1 MPRAI
6 DHLVLAAH
14 DLEAQAAL
22 YRRLGFQVGA
32 RNRHP
37 WGTENHIV
45 QFPGAF
51 LELIGLG
58 KDFVAPSVAPG
69 AYSFADFV
77 SRFLAHREGFAM
89 LVLRSDDAEGDRRR
103 FAAEGLGDFARFDF
117 ARKARKTDGREVEV
131 AFSLAFARSP
141 ALPEAGFFVC
151 QQHFPENF
159 WSPALQIHSNG
170 ATGVAGVALAS
181 ETPSDHVE
189 FLERFVGAGEARVVD
204 GGFAL
209 DVEGSTVEILTEA
222 ALAARYGAG
231 SFADDHP
238 PLLVTRIAVAD
249 LAVAEAA
256 LKSNGVAH
264 ARRGE
269 LLVISAGEAFG
280 AVFVFESAAAQR
292 TARA

>member
-6 DHLVLAAH
+6 DHLVIAAH

-58 KDFVAPSVAPG
+58 KDFVAPSLAPG
-69 AYSFADFV
+69 GYSFADFV
-77 SRFLAHREGFAM
+77 SRFLARREGFAM
-89 LVLRSDDAEGDRRR
+89 LVMRSEDAEADRRR

-117 ARKARKTDGREVEV
+117 ARKARKADGREVEV
-131 AFSLAFARSP
+131 SFSLAFARSA
-141 ALPEAGFFVC
+141 ALPDAGFFVC

-159 WSPALQIHSNG
+159 WSPALQVHPNG
-170 ATGVAGVALAS
+170 ATGVAGVVLVA
-181 ETPSDHVE
+181 ETPADHVE
-189 FLERFVGAGEARVVD
+189 FLKGFVGACEPRVVD

-209 DVEGSTVEILTEA
+209 DVEGSTVEILTKG
-222 ALAARYGAG
+222 ALAERYGAG
-231 SFADDHP
+231 SVADDP
-238 PLLVTRIAVAD
+238 SPLLVTRIAVAD
-249 LAVAEAA
+249 LALAEAA
-256 LKSNGVAH
+256 LKSGGVAH
-264 ARRGE
+264 MRRGE
-269 LLVISAGEAFG
+269 SLVISASEAFG
-280 AVFVFESAAAQR
+280 AVLVFERAAAR
-292 TARA
+292 